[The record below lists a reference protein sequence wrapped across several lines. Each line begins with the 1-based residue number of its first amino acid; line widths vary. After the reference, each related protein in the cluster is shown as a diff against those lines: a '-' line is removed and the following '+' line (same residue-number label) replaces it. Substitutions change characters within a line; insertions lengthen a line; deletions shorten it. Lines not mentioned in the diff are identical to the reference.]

1 MTFTQIIEYVKRGLF
16 TLLGLFLALYLFVI
30 LLTYSANDPSWS
42 HISSDM
48 TTVNNMGGAM
58 GAWLADLLYVFFGW
72 GAWWLF
78 AILIY
83 ESVLLWWQSKPIFG
97 LLRLVA
103 YIFLLLAGS
112 ALFAQIMTLLP
123 SSPDATVEAVKV
135 GGMGGGIVGT
145 ELATRLSFLM
155 TAFGSLFFLIVFVL
169 ITATFAFN
177 IHWLALYSGVRDRAW
192 LGSGVKNDKSSATR
206 GLYEA
211 DLVEPDYAE
220 DHTEGL
226 YGFEEFEQEGEPLTD
241 EQHEFGQ
248 LPLRA
253 RPPIIDEL
261 SASSKEASV
270 TSGQLKE
277 DSQSS
282 LSNVLNEFLVKS
294 GLGASL
300 QQQLQAEQSAQAQD
314 SAEERTGTTSDNTAA
329 TTSMAAHTAPSVGAN
344 KDKVEP
350 SFEWNNDNAVSSL
363 LEPEVSGPTATPAVS
378 ASQSVAQ
385 SNQQATALK
394 ATSAQ
399 VTTISPSHLDP
410 IIEESKGSD
419 SISANDVASEKV
431 VSSHQTDSLVATKVA
446 STATDHSAND
456 SALQANSTSPHTASI
471 DGDISVDKLAD
482 SWLAG
487 TESEVLTADWEAD
500 KPKLAIA
507 ATNSQE
513 TANSVDNLSEDLLD
527 SRTAATEQSQSVSP
541 AIKGAT
547 VATDSNH
554 GANMATST
562 VSEPH
567 KAAAISPSLESEL
580 DLTPTN
586 TPPANPKEPPKAE
599 DVAVNPQA
607 PVNSQALGNTAA
619 ARATGKPNI
628 GFAVPDGDASNHI
641 EDMVPDTDEHT
652 AAPTLPAIEDDAAY
666 ASRSR
671 AMQTAKYR
679 ESLTPIPELSILDKP
694 DPDRKPSYTEAE
706 LEQLSELLEI
716 KLQDFNVKAEVKNA
730 IPGPVVTRFEVELA
744 PGVKAS
750 KVTGI
755 SRDLAR
761 SLSMASL
768 RVVEVIPGKPY
779 IGIEV
784 PNKKREMVRLIELL
798 TTEKYQDP
806 KAQIS
811 MAMGKD
817 IGGNPIITDLARA
830 PHMLVAGTTGSG
842 KSVLVNSMLLS
853 MLLKYKPNEL
863 RLILIDPKQLE
874 LANYNDIPHLLTP
887 VVTDMNEA
895 ASSLS
900 WCVAEMERRYQL
912 MSLLKVRKLG
922 EFNKKVIAAEKAG
935 RPIIDPLWRP
945 NDSVSMDKAPKLKTL
960 PMIVIVADE
969 FADMIMQVGKQAE
982 ELITRLAQK
991 SRAAGIHLML
1001 ATQRPSVDVITGLIK
1016 ANIPVRAALR
1026 VNSKV
1031 DSRTILDAGGAEDML
1046 GNGDM
1051 LFLGPGQIEPDR
1063 VHGAYVSDEEVNRVC
1078 DAWRER
1084 GAPDYIDNMASNF
1097 ELTSPSS
1104 SSGNTSGEDDNL
1116 YDEAVAFV
1124 METRKVSASSIQRK
1138 FSIGYNRAAR
1148 IVDSMEEAGLVSAM
1162 GKSGKR
1168 ELLM

>member
-1 MTFTQIIEYVKRGLF
+1 MITAHLIYTLKKVTF
-16 TLLGLFLALYLFVI
+16 TLLAVMLAAFVFVI
-30 LLTYSANDPSWS
+30 LLTYTPNDPSWS
-42 HISSDM
+42 RISSDM
-48 TTVNNMGGAM
+48 GQISNMGGAV
-58 GAWLADLLYVFFGW
+58 GAWVSDLLYTFMGW
-72 GAWWLF
+72 SAWWLMVF
-78 AILIY
+78 LAYEAVCIWWHREQAFGPLRAIGY
-83 ESVLLWWQSKPIFG
+83 V
-97 LLRLVA
+97 
-103 YIFLLLAGS
+103 FLLLASCGLV
-112 ALFAQIMTLLP
+112 AITPQLLGLI
-123 SSPDATVEAVKV
+123 SDNGARF
-135 GGMGGGIVGT
+135 GGILGAEV
-145 ELATRLSFLM
+145 ATRLSGLLTIYGASAFL
-155 TAFGSLFFLIVFVL
+155 LVFTL

-177 IHWLALYSGVRDRAW
+177 IHWKRVFDAFLSLSW
-192 LGSGVKNDKSSATR
+192 LGNGLKRQPTVDGVSQKGESEMATHVSQEQPED
-206 GLYEA
+206 LAA
-211 DLVEPDYAE
+211 D
-220 DHTEGL
+220 GS
-226 YGFEEFEQEGEPLTD
+226 PLM
-241 EQHEFGQ
+241 Q
-248 LPLRA
+248 
-253 RPPIIDEL
+253 
-261 SASSKEASV
+261 
-270 TSGQLKE
+270 QLKLNLPESE
-277 DSQSS
+277 DDEAVDLASEPSTAHASNPS
-282 LSNVLNEFLVKS
+282 LSNVLDDFLVNS
-294 GLGASL
+294 GLTESILAL
-300 QQQLQAEQSAQAQD
+300 QEQEAQEAHQAKSAAQAPV
-314 SAEERTGTTSDNTAA
+314 TAA
-329 TTSMAAHTAPSVGAN
+329 NGSIAPESSLI
-344 KDKVEP
+344 KKQEP
-350 SFEWNNDNAVSSL
+350 SFAWNDQDVINEL
-363 LEPEVSGPTATPAVS
+363 LDEQALPTAV
-378 ASQSVAQ
+378 
-385 SNQQATALK
+385 
-394 ATSAQ
+394 
-399 VTTISPSHLDP
+399 
-410 IIEESKGSD
+410 
-419 SISANDVASEKV
+419 
-431 VSSHQTDSLVATKVA
+431 
-446 STATDHSAND
+446 
-456 SALQANSTSPHTASI
+456 
-471 DGDISVDKLAD
+471 
-482 SWLAG
+482 
-487 TESEVLTADWEAD
+487 
-500 KPKLAIA
+500 
-507 ATNSQE
+507 
-513 TANSVDNLSEDLLD
+513 ANSVDASSPSMAD
-527 SRTAATEQSQSVSP
+527 SSTQTQQAADYSVSP
-541 AIKGAT
+541 
-547 VATDSNH
+547 
-554 GANMATST
+554 
-562 VSEPH
+562 
-567 KAAAISPSLESEL
+567 SPSEAKAPIDNADNAAPANTPNSDIEQQAFDVYDVKVPDTAQAQQETETVTDATYVTDESEL
-580 DLTPTN
+580 SINKAATTQSELETDDQTALYDAKDEGGYLDNNNADEDTKLETPLEDVEQNVEHNVEPPAFVDLTPTN
-586 TPPANPKEPPKAE
+586 TPPSNPKKPHEPQPASE
-599 DVAVNPQA
+599 PTQA
-607 PVNSQALGNTAA
+607 APTI
-619 ARATGKPNI
+619 RFATPE
-628 GFAVPDGDASNHI
+628 GDASNHI
-641 EDMVPDTDEHT
+641 EDMMPDVDEDEFV
-652 AAPTLPAIEDDAAY
+652 LPEIHDDTAY
-666 ASRSR
+666 ASTSR

-679 ESLTPIPELSILDKP
+679 EGLSPIPELSILDKP
-694 DPDRKPSYTEAE
+694 DPDRKPSYTQQE
-706 LEQLSELLEI
+706 LAQLSELLEI
-716 KLQDFNVKAEVKNA
+716 KLQEFNVKAEVVNA
-730 IPGPVVTRFEVELA
+730 IPGPVVTRFEVDLA

-768 RVVEVIPGKPY
+768 RVVEVIPGKPF

-798 TTEKYQDP
+798 QTEDYKNP

-817 IGGNPIITDLARA
+817 IGGKPIITDLARA

-842 KSVLVNSMLLS
+842 KSVLVNAMLLS
-853 MLLKYKPNEL
+853 MLLKYKPSEL

-945 NDSVSMDKAPKLKTL
+945 NDSVSIDKAPKLKTL

-1104 SSGNTSGEDDNL
+1104 SGAGNTSGEDDAL

-1148 IVDSMEEAGLVSAM
+1148 IVDSMEEAGLVSSM

>member
-1 MTFTQIIEYVKRGLF
+1 MITAHLIYTLKKVTF
-16 TLLGLFLALYLFVI
+16 TLLAVMLAAFVFVI
-30 LLTYSANDPSWS
+30 LLTYTPNDPSWS
-42 HISSDM
+42 RISSDM
-48 TTVNNMGGAM
+48 GQISNMGGAV
-58 GAWLADLLYVFFGW
+58 GAWVSDLLYTFMGW
-72 GAWWLF
+72 SAWWLMVF
-78 AILIY
+78 LAYEAVCIWWHREQAFGPLRAIGY
-83 ESVLLWWQSKPIFG
+83 V
-97 LLRLVA
+97 
-103 YIFLLLAGS
+103 FLLLASCGLV
-112 ALFAQIMTLLP
+112 AITPQLLGLI
-123 SSPDATVEAVKV
+123 SDNGARF
-135 GGMGGGIVGT
+135 GGILGAEV
-145 ELATRLSFLM
+145 ATRLSGLLTIYGASAFL
-155 TAFGSLFFLIVFVL
+155 LVFTL

-177 IHWLALYSGVRDRAW
+177 IHWKRVFDAFLSLSW
-192 LGSGVKNDKSSATR
+192 LGNGVKRQPTVD
-206 GLYEA
+206 
-211 DLVEPDYAE
+211 
-220 DHTEGL
+220 
-226 YGFEEFEQEGEPLTD
+226 
-241 EQHEFGQ
+241 
-248 LPLRA
+248 
-253 RPPIIDEL
+253 
-261 SASSKEASV
+261 EASQKGESEMATHV
-270 TSGQLKE
+270 SQEQPEDLAADGSPLMQQLKLNLPESE
-277 DSQSS
+277 DDEAVDLASEPSTAHASNPS
-282 LSNVLNEFLVKS
+282 LSNVLDDFLVNS
-294 GLGASL
+294 GLTESILAL
-300 QQQLQAEQSAQAQD
+300 QEQEAQEAHQAKSAAQAPV
-314 SAEERTGTTSDNTAA
+314 TAA
-329 TTSMAAHTAPSVGAN
+329 NGSIAPESSLI
-344 KDKVEP
+344 KKQEP
-350 SFEWNNDNAVSSL
+350 SFAWNDQDVINEL
-363 LEPEVSGPTATPAVS
+363 LDEQALPTAV
-378 ASQSVAQ
+378 
-385 SNQQATALK
+385 
-394 ATSAQ
+394 
-399 VTTISPSHLDP
+399 
-410 IIEESKGSD
+410 
-419 SISANDVASEKV
+419 
-431 VSSHQTDSLVATKVA
+431 
-446 STATDHSAND
+446 
-456 SALQANSTSPHTASI
+456 
-471 DGDISVDKLAD
+471 
-482 SWLAG
+482 
-487 TESEVLTADWEAD
+487 
-500 KPKLAIA
+500 
-507 ATNSQE
+507 
-513 TANSVDNLSEDLLD
+513 ANSVDASSPSMAD
-527 SRTAATEQSQSVSP
+527 SSTQTQQAADYSVSP
-541 AIKGAT
+541 
-547 VATDSNH
+547 
-554 GANMATST
+554 
-562 VSEPH
+562 
-567 KAAAISPSLESEL
+567 SPSEAKAPIDNADNAAPADTHNFDIEQQAYDVYDVKVPDTAQAQQETVTDVTDESEL
-580 DLTPTN
+580 SINKAATTPSELETDDQTALYDAKDEGGYLDNNNADEDTKLETPLEDVEQNVEHNVEPPAFVDLTPTN
-586 TPPANPKEPPKAE
+586 TPPSNPKKPHEPQPASE
-599 DVAVNPQA
+599 PTQA
-607 PVNSQALGNTAA
+607 APTI
-619 ARATGKPNI
+619 RFATPE
-628 GFAVPDGDASNHI
+628 GDASNHI
-641 EDMVPDTDEHT
+641 EDMMPDVDEDEFV
-652 AAPTLPAIEDDAAY
+652 LPEIHDDTAY
-666 ASRSR
+666 ASTSR

-679 ESLTPIPELSILDKP
+679 EGLSPIPELSILDKP
-694 DPDRKPSYTEAE
+694 DPDRKPSYTQQE
-706 LEQLSELLEI
+706 LAQLSELLEI
-716 KLQDFNVKAEVKNA
+716 KLQEFNVKAEVVNA
-730 IPGPVVTRFEVELA
+730 IPGPVVTRFEVDLA

-768 RVVEVIPGKPY
+768 RVVEVIPGKPF

-798 TTEKYQDP
+798 QTEDYKNP

-817 IGGNPIITDLARA
+817 IGGKPIITDLARA

-842 KSVLVNSMLLS
+842 KSVLVNAMLLS
-853 MLLKYKPNEL
+853 MLLKYKPSEL

-945 NDSVSMDKAPKLKTL
+945 NDSVSIDKAPKLKTL

-1104 SSGNTSGEDDNL
+1104 SGAGNTSGEDDAL

-1148 IVDSMEEAGLVSAM
+1148 IVDSMEEAGLVSSM